1 SSTWT
6 YCGPLLPLTPSSLPA
21 SFDTWTNATFEPA
34 SALLPSLLPFV
45 AYVNDFLKKAGLGNY
60 WITVRATLPT
70 NEYDTPRWH
79 TDDLFFESPTSTE
92 ATSIVAPKSRWKL
105 FSKTSTHNRRSSSVT
120 PSDAPSALAP
130 GTWKL
135 CATLLGAPTLFLS
148 PKTNSN
154 ALRVQSTAKSTA
166 SSKYAHPCTSTRC
179 LGCATAANSVRQSLA
194 STFDS
199 LNFEVVS
206 PAPGEC
212 CWFRLGAVEG
222 AMHSEP
228 NCSSNEG
235 AQGRVFVN
243 VVPGTEEQL
252 KGLMGKWGMAF
263 PRAWCVG

>member
-1 SSTWT
+1 LPYTSSAPPHPSLRVLNSSTWT
-6 YCGPLLPLTPSSLPA
+6 YCGPLLPLAPSSLPS
-21 SFDTWTNATFEPA
+21 SFAAWTNATFEPG
-34 SALLPSLLPFV
+34 SALLPSLLPFL
-45 AYVNDFLKKAGLGNY
+45 AYVNDFLKKAGLGDY

-70 NEYDTPRWH
+70 NEYDVPRWH
-79 TDDLFFESPTSTE
+79 TDDLFFESPV
-92 ATSIVAPKSRWKL
+92 SI
-105 FSKTSTHNRRSSSVT
+105 T
-120 PSDAPSALAP
+120 PSDAPKTLAT

-135 CATLLGAPTLFLS
+135 CATLLGPSTLFLS

-154 ALRVQSTAKSTA
+154 ALYVQSTAKSTA

-179 LGCATAANSVRQSLA
+179 LGCATAADSVRQSLA

-212 CWFRLGAVEG
+212 CWFRLGAGEG
-222 AMHSEP
+222 AVHSEP
-228 NCSSNEG
+228 NCSGDEG

-252 KGLMGKWGMAF
+252 RRLMGKWGMAF
-263 PRAWCVG
+263 PRAWCV